1 MSGMA
6 VVGAP
11 IGPPG
16 KEGEVL
22 GRDGIFL
29 RVRVMKREEGYVVA
43 CKCKNYYLFQFLSFS
58 APQIQE
64 KQKPR
69 IKSTNG
75 FVLNMFFF
83 LNLTHFANY
92 IVS

>member
-22 GRDGIFL
+22 GRIDIFL
-29 RVRVMKREEGYVVA
+29 RVKSDEEGIKKGTLLHA
-43 CKCKNYYLFQFLSFS
+43 NAKITTFFNSFLFRRRRS
-58 APQIQE
+58 
-64 KQKPR
+64 R
-69 IKSTNG
+69 RNR
-75 FVLNMFFF
+75 
-83 LNLTHFANY
+83 NLELKVRM
-92 IVS
+92 VSY

>member
-29 RVRVMKREEGYVVA
+29 RVKSDEEGIKKGTLLHANAKITTFFYSF
-43 CKCKNYYLFQFLSFS
+43 LFRRRRS
-58 APQIQE
+58 
-64 KQKPR
+64 R
-69 IKSTNG
+69 RNR
-75 FVLNMFFF
+75 
-83 LNLTHFANY
+83 NLELKVRM
-92 IVS
+92 VSY

>member
-29 RVRVMKREEGYVVA
+29 RVKSDEEGRRVR
-43 CKCKNYYLFQFLSFS
+43 CCMQMQKLLPFS
-58 APQIQE
+58 IP
-64 KQKPR
+64 
-69 IKSTNG
+69 
-75 FVLNMFFF
+75 FFF
-83 LNLTHFANY
+83 GAADPGETETQN
-92 IVS
+92 